1 MALGTRMTLHIVL
14 LLQGGSRIEKGAAD
28 RSFALAAK
36 NYVTRLFNPPKVSH
50 LAAFTSATAYRG
62 LACEQLQCLRTVADG
77 CGWLRSAK
85 KHSERTRLRP
95 PPPRAAKLNK
105 NSYTHSGKAK
115 THLQGLRQPSDKVP
129 ASKRFQRKTRKSWQI
144 AARHGSRKAPPGG
157 SSRGAWLQQG
167 SRQQN
172 VPYQQDSSKLP
183 GEFSQNFR
191 SGKVPTVFQQG
202 SSMVLEIPQTLL
214 LSKAC
219 S

>member
-1 MALGTRMTLHIVL
+1 M
-14 LLQGGSRIEKGAAD
+14 
-28 RSFALAAK
+28 
-36 NYVTRLFNPPKVSH
+36 SH

-129 ASKRFQRKTRKSWQI
+129 ASKRFQRKTLGRAGK
-144 AARHGSRKAPPGG
+144 
-157 SSRGAWLQQG
+157 LQQG
-167 SRQQN
+167 M
-172 VPYQQDSSKLP
+172 VPERLHQEVPAGGHGSSKARDSKMFHTSKIP
-183 GEFSQNFR
+183 ASFPENSRKISVPARFR
-191 SGKVPTVFQQG
+191 QCSSKVPAWFWRFHKLCCFPRHAADAA
-202 SSMVLEIPQTLL
+202 SRP
-214 LSKAC
+214 AR
-219 S
+219 